1 MGNTMGTKTVL
12 VNPPLWNA
20 YAPHL
25 AVPLLLGDLRAR
37 GHEAAGY
44 DLSIECVD
52 RMLSAPALE
61 ELARKAAARAAV
73 DLEDQWAR
81 QRALLAAPAAIRGI
95 EGAKA
100 RLRSLDT
107 LHDPDAFHRAR
118 RTLRDALWLVSGA
131 FPSCTFDL
139 VSNACAYSADS
150 TAQVLAAAEDP
161 DGNPYRWAFDR
172 MLDRDLF
179 LDPSVGVVGLSMS
192 ADTQLIAGVTFLH
205 MLREMRPDVHVVLG
219 GNYATRL
226 VDRWQRRHPLFD
238 YVDTVV
244 TGEGEGALAA
254 VVDGLDAGGRAGT
267 DFREGIPGAVWDDGG
282 ILLRTPR
289 QSVDISAAA
298 CPAYDALPLD
308 KYLAP
313 GPILPVFAS
322 RSCPWECAFCSIPFA
337 SNSFRQRPAAAVAR
351 EVGRLRAEH
360 GSAYFMFVDEIMS
373 LRTLRNVGEAL
384 LTASADVHWYGETRF
399 AAGLDGEL
407 AQLLHAS
414 GCRRMNFGLE
424 SASQRVLDLMRKGTR
439 IEDACEN
446 ITAMLGAGVPI
457 HLFVIHG
464 FPGETPEEAA
474 RTVAF
479 AEAVRRLSAHRYGVP
494 HTTWGG
500 SPFVLDVHS
509 PVGTRPE
516 AFGVRI
522 EPPAPEDDLSLSRDY
537 RTDTGLSQQDS
548 LRVAEDAAGSA
559 ADTTVWFR
567 AAGDPMAREIEE
579 FTFLRACAGAPQP
592 EPRPV
597 PLYDWPPPEEDAQV
611 ALGPGVTSTRVPW
624 PATEADTGRAMAL
637 YNPAADRFLQ
647 LNWTGGGDLRQL
659 DGLSWRDLEAWL
671 ADRDCHYLGSA
682 PGATAALL
690 LRHGFLVPSRR
701 QARPPAARYR
711 AEIGTGTEN
720 RNGTRYVSNPVTGV
734 TIRLRGPAAATWQ
747 DWQDRQDGAA
757 PPPQDDGV
765 TEALVR
771 YGFLY
776 REPAGAGRARPEHLT
791 RRQAV

>member
-1 MGNTMGTKTVL
+1 MGTKTVL

-37 GHEAAGY
+37 GYDATGY
-44 DLSIECVD
+44 DLSIECID
-52 RMLSAPALE
+52 WMLSAPALE
-61 ELARKAAARAAV
+61 ALAQKAAARPAV
-73 DLEDQWAR
+73 DLEDEWAR

-95 EGAKA
+95 QEAKE
-100 RLRSLDT
+100 RLKSLDT
-107 LHDPDAFHRAR
+107 LHDPAAFHRAR
-118 RTLRDALWLVSGA
+118 RTLRDALWLISGA
-131 FPSCTFDL
+131 FPACTFDL
-139 VSNACAYSADS
+139 VSNTSAYSAES
-150 TAQVLAAAEDP
+150 TVQVLAAGSDP

-172 MLDRDLF
+172 MLDRGLF
-179 LDPSVGVVGLSMS
+179 LDPSLAVVGVSMS
-192 ADTQLIAGVTFLH
+192 ADTQLIAGVTFLG

-226 VDRWQRRHPLFD
+226 VDRWQQRHPLFD

-254 VVDGLDAGGRAGT
+254 VIDGLDAGERAGT
-267 DFREGIPGAVWDDGG
+267 DFREKIPGAVWDDNG

-289 QSVDISAAA
+289 QSVDISAATK
-298 CPAYDALPLD
+298 PAYDALPLD

-322 RSCPWECAFCSIPFA
+322 RSCPWDCAFCSIPFA
-337 SNSFRQRPAAAVAR
+337 SNSFRQRSAAAVTE
-351 EVGRLRAEH
+351 EVRQLRADH
-360 GSAYFMFVDEIMS
+360 GSPYFMFVDEIMS

-384 LTASADVHWYGETRF
+384 VTTSADVYWYGETRF
-399 AAGLDGEL
+399 AGGLDDELAGLL
-407 AQLLHAS
+407 RAS

-446 ITAMLGAGVPI
+446 ITAMLEAGVPI

-464 FPGETPEEAA
+464 FPGETREEAE

-479 AEAVRRLSAHRYGVP
+479 AEAVRRLSVHRYGVA

-516 AFGVRI
+516 AFGVHI
-522 EPPAPEDDLSLSRDY
+522 EPPAPLDDLSLSRNY
-537 RTDTGLSQQDS
+537 RTDAGLSQQDS
-548 LRVAEDAAGSA
+548 LQVAEDAAESA
-559 ADTTVWFR
+559 GDTTVWFR

-579 FTFLRACAGAPQP
+579 FTFLRACVGAPQP
-592 EPRPV
+592 ETRPV
-597 PLYDWPPPEEDAQV
+597 RLFDWPPPEPDARLRL
-611 ALGPGVTSTRVPW
+611 ASGVTFTRVPW
-624 PATEADTGRAMAL
+624 PATEADAGRAMAL
-637 YNPAADRFLQ
+637 YHPAEDRFLQ
-647 LNWTGGGDLRQL
+647 LNWTGDTDLRQL
-659 DGLSWRDLEAWL
+659 DGLSWRDVEAWL
-671 ADRDCHYLGSA
+671 TDRECHYLGSG

-701 QARPPAARYR
+701 QTRPPAARLR
-711 AEIGTGTEN
+711 PEIGIGAESHD
-720 RNGTRYVSNPVTGV
+720 GTRYVSNPVTGV
-734 TIRLRGPAAATWQ
+734 TIRLRGTAVDTWQ
-747 DWQDRQDGAA
+747 DWQD
-757 PPPQDDGV
+757 GV
-765 TEALVR
+765 TPAPTDDAVTDAVTDALVR

-776 REPAGAGRARPEHLT
+776 REPVGAGQAQPTYRYLT
-791 RRQAV
+791 QGQAV

>member
-1 MGNTMGTKTVL
+1 MGTKTVL

-37 GHEAAGY
+37 GYEATGY
-44 DLSIECVD
+44 DLSIECID
-52 RMLSAPALE
+52 WMLSAPALG
-61 ELARKAAARAAV
+61 ELAQKAAARAAV
-73 DLEDQWAR
+73 GLEDEWAR

-95 EGAKA
+95 QEAKE

-107 LHDPDAFHRAR
+107 LHDPAGFPWAR
-118 RTLRDALWLVSGA
+118 RTLRDALWLISGA
-131 FPSCTFDL
+131 FPDCTFDL
-139 VSNACAYSADS
+139 VSNTSTYSAES
-150 TAQVLAAAEDP
+150 TVQVLAAGADP

-179 LDPSVGVVGLSMS
+179 RDPSVGVVGVSMS
-192 ADTQLIAGVTFLH
+192 ADTQLIAGVTFLG

-226 VDRWQRRHPLFD
+226 VDRWQQRHPLFD

-254 VVDGLDAGGRAGT
+254 VIDGLDAGERAGG
-267 DFREGIPGAVWDDGG
+267 DFREKIPGAVWDDNG

-289 QSVDISAAA
+289 QSVDISTAAK
-298 CPAYDALPLD
+298 PAYDALPLE

-313 GPILPVFAS
+313 GPILPVYAS
-322 RSCPWECAFCSIPFA
+322 RSCPWDCAFCSIPFA
-337 SNSFRQRPAAAVAR
+337 SNSFRQRSAAAVAQ
-351 EVGRLRAEH
+351 EVRRLRAEH

-384 LTASADVHWYGETRF
+384 LATSADVYWYGETRF
-399 AAGLDGEL
+399 AGGLDGEL
-407 AQLLHAS
+407 AGLLHAS

-446 ITAMLGAGVPI
+446 ITAMLEAGVPI

-464 FPGETPEEAA
+464 FPGETQEEAA

-479 AEAVRRLSAHRYGVP
+479 AEAVRRLSVEHYGVA

-516 AFGVRI
+516 AFGVHI
-522 EPPAPEDDLSLSRDY
+522 EPPAPLDDLSLSRNY
-537 RTDTGLSQQDS
+537 RTDAGLSQQDS

-559 ADTTVWFR
+559 GDTTVWFR

-579 FTFLRACAGAPQP
+579 FTFLRACVGAPQP
-592 EPRPV
+592 GARPV
-597 PLYDWPPPEEDAQV
+597 PLFDWPPPEPDARL
-611 ALGPGVTSTRVPW
+611 ALAPGVTFTRVPW
-624 PATEADTGRAMAL
+624 PATEADAEPAMAL
-637 YNPAADRFLQ
+637 YHPAEDRFLQ
-647 LNWTGGGDLRQL
+647 LNWTGHTDVRQL
-659 DGLSWRDLEAWL
+659 DGLTWRDLEAWL
-671 ADRDCHYLGSA
+671 TDRDCHYLGSG

-701 QARPPAARYR
+701 QARPPAARPR
-711 AEIGTGTEN
+711 PEIGTGTESRDGN
-720 RNGTRYVSNPVTGV
+720 QYVSNPVTGV
-734 TIRLRGPAAATWQ
+734 TIRLRGAAVDTWQ
-747 DWQDRQDGAA
+747 GWQNGVA
-757 PPPQDDGV
+757 PASADDAV
-765 TEALVR
+765 TGALVR

-776 REPAGAGRARPEHLT
+776 REPAGAGQTQPRYLT
-791 RRQAV
+791 QGQAV